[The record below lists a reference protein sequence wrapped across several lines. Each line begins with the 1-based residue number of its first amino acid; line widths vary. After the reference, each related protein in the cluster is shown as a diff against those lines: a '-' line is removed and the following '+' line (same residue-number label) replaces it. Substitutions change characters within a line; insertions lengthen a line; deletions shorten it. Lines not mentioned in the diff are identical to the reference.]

1 MAISIKIEIAK
12 LVASHMDLKKLNFI
26 ESSINWIHEKTNE
39 KQFLIFASILVGISA
54 GLAAVILKL
63 FVFFIRQYLV
73 EDFFFRFDYKYLYLI
88 LPLIGIGVAILIVKY
103 FFKNQLNR
111 GNSAILYAI
120 AKKSSFLPFHQ
131 MYSNMITSGLTVGFG
146 GSAGLES
153 PIVSTG
159 AAIGSNFAKT
169 YKLNYK
175 DRTLLLAAGAAGG
188 IAGAF
193 NAPIAGV
200 LFALEV
206 ILVDMSISAFIPL
219 LIAAASGA
227 LLSKIILNETDL
239 LFFRLKQPFDYHNV
253 LFYIILG
260 LLAGIVSLYYVNFFD
275 KVESKFSKM
284 KSGLSKWLIGGITLA
299 GLFALFPSLF
309 GEGYESIKLLSQFKA
324 TDLFKNSILLDF
336 LDNKWMLLVFISL
349 TLLLKAVATGITLGM
364 GGNGGNFAPSL
375 FVGAYLGFIFAYF
388 LTLIGFDNI
397 PVSNFTIVAMAG
409 ILSGVFHAPLTGIF
423 LIAEITGGYELIIP
437 LMIVSSISYII
448 VKYFHPESLDVR
460 RLRDKGAIVSDN
472 KDTSIL
478 SKIDI
483 GKVIEIDFA
492 TIHFKAT
499 LRDIVETIK
508 HSKRNIFPVVKKNN
522 KVLGI
527 IYLDNIREEM
537 FNTEHYDTVTAK
549 ELMRKPSM
557 IIDYNENIFSIMK
570 KFEESGQWNLP
581 VVKGEMYVGFLS
593 KSSILDKYRHELLG
607 TV

>member
-1 MAISIKIEIAK
+1 
-12 LVASHMDLKKLNFI
+12 MDLKRVNLIEKL
-26 ESSINWIHEKTNE
+26 INWIHGKTNE
-39 KQFLIFASILVGISA
+39 KQFLIFSSILVGISA
-54 GLAAVILKL
+54 GIAAVILKL

-73 EDFFFRFDYKYLYLI
+73 EDYLFRFDYKYLYLL
-88 LPLIGIGVAILIVKY
+88 LPIIGIGLTVFIVKY
-103 FFKNQLNR
+103 FFKNNLNR
-111 GNSAILYAI
+111 GNTAILYSI

-131 MYSNMITSGLTVGFG
+131 MYSHVITSGLTVGFG

-159 AAIGSNFAKT
+159 SAIGSNFAKT
-169 YKLNYK
+169 YKLSYK

-206 ILVDMSISAFIPL
+206 ILVDMSIGAFIPL

-239 LFFRLKQPFDYHNV
+239 LFFRLKQPFDYNNV
-253 LFYIILG
+253 PFYIILG
-260 LLAGIVSLYYVNFFD
+260 LLAGVISLYYVNFFD
-275 KVESKFSKM
+275 KVESRFCKI
-284 KSGLSKWLIGGITLA
+284 KSGFSKWLIGGITLA
-299 GLFALFPSLF
+299 FLFALFPSLF
-309 GEGYESIKLLSQFKA
+309 GEGYESIKSLAELKA
-324 TDLFKNSILLDF
+324 PDLYKNSMLITLITDKWSLLFF
-336 LDNKWMLLVFISL
+336 LTL
-349 TLLLKAVATGITLGM
+349 TLLLKVVATGITLGS
-364 GGNGGNFAPSL
+364 GGSGGNFAPSL
-375 FVGAYLGFIFAYF
+375 FVGAYLGFIFSF
-388 LTLIGFDNI
+388 LLNEMGFENI

-448 VKYFHPESLDVR
+448 VKYFHPESLDVK
-460 RLRDKGAIVSDN
+460 RLKARGAIVSDN

-478 SKIDI
+478 SKIDTEEM
-483 GKVIEIDFA
+483 IEMDFA

-508 HSKRNIFPVVKKNN
+508 HSKRNTFPVVKKNN
-522 KVLGI
+522 KLLGI

-537 FNTEHYDTVTAK
+537 FNTEHYDSVTAK
-549 ELMRKPSM
+549 EVMRKPSM
-557 IIDYNENIFSIMK
+557 VINSSEDIFSIMK

-581 VVKGEMYVGFLS
+581 VVKDGIYVGFLS
-593 KSSILDKYRHELLG
+593 KSSILDKYRHELLV